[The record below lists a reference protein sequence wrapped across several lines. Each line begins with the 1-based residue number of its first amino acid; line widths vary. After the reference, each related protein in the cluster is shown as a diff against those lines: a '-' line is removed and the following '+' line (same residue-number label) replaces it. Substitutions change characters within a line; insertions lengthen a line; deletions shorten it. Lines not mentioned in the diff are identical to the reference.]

1 MNRKIETARKIEIL
15 LIEDNVADVD
25 LFNLAMSGEYTITIA
40 PTGAEAL
47 DRLFQR
53 GRFEK
58 IARPDIVVLDLSLP
72 ILSGHE
78 VINVM
83 KSNSSLRSIP
93 IVVLS
98 ASSRS
103 EDVRRAYDLGAS
115 AYIVKHTALIEA
127 EKTLSAF
134 ADFWINHV
142 IYSPAAVAKGL
153 SPGLS

>member
-1 MNRKIETARKIEIL
+1 MTHKAEAPRQIRIL
-15 LIEDNVADVD
+15 LIEDNAADAD
-25 LFNLAMSGEYTITIA
+25 LFQLAMSVDHAVAIA
-40 PTGAEAL
+40 QTGAEAL

-58 IARPDIVVLDLSLP
+58 MVRPDIVVVDLSLP
-72 ILSGHE
+72 ILNGHD

-83 KSNSSLRSIP
+83 KSNSNLRSIP

-98 ASSRS
+98 ASSRI

-115 AYIVKHTALIEA
+115 AYIVKRTALIEA

-134 ADFWINHV
+134 VDFWIDQV
-142 IYSPAAVAKGL
+142 IYAPAG
-153 SPGLS
+153 

>member
-1 MNRKIETARKIEIL
+1 MTHKAEAPRQIRIL
-15 LIEDNVADVD
+15 LIEDNAADAD
-25 LFNLAMSGEYTITIA
+25 LFQLAMSVDHAVTIA
-40 PTGAEAL
+40 QTGAEAL

-58 IARPDIVVLDLSLP
+58 MVRPDIVVVDLSLP
-72 ILSGHE
+72 ILNGHD

-83 KSNSSLRSIP
+83 KSNSNLRSIP

-98 ASSRS
+98 ASSRI

-115 AYIVKHTALIEA
+115 AYIVKRTALIEA

-134 ADFWINHV
+134 LDFWIDQV
-142 IYSPAAVAKGL
+142 IYAPAG
-153 SPGLS
+153 

>member
-1 MNRKIETARKIEIL
+1 MTHKAEAPRQIRIL
-15 LIEDNVADVD
+15 LIEDNAADAD
-25 LFNLAMSGEYTITIA
+25 LFQLAMSVDHAVAIA
-40 PTGAEAL
+40 QTGAEAL

-58 IARPDIVVLDLSLP
+58 MVRPDIVVVDLSLP
-72 ILSGHE
+72 ILNGHD

-83 KSNSSLRSIP
+83 KSNSNLRSIP

-98 ASSRS
+98 ASSRI

-115 AYIVKHTALIEA
+115 AYIVKRTALIEA

-134 ADFWINHV
+134 LDFWIDQV
-142 IYSPAAVAKGL
+142 IYAPAG
-153 SPGLS
+153 

>member
-1 MNRKIETARKIEIL
+1 MTHKAEAPRQIRIL
-15 LIEDNVADVD
+15 LIEDNAADAD
-25 LFNLAMSGEYTITIA
+25 LFQLAMSVDHAVTIA
-40 PTGAEAL
+40 QTGAEAL

-58 IARPDIVVLDLSLP
+58 MVRPDIVVVDLSLP
-72 ILSGHE
+72 ILNGHD

-83 KSNSSLRSIP
+83 KSNSNLRSIP

-98 ASSRS
+98 ASSRI

-115 AYIVKHTALIEA
+115 AYIVKRTALIEA

-134 ADFWINHV
+134 VDFWIDQV
-142 IYSPAAVAKGL
+142 IYAPAG
-153 SPGLS
+153 

>member
-1 MNRKIETARKIEIL
+1 MTHKAEAPRQIRIL
-15 LIEDNVADVD
+15 LIEDNAADAD
-25 LFNLAMSGEYTITIA
+25 LFQLAMSVDHAVAIA
-40 PTGAEAL
+40 QTGAEAL

-58 IARPDIVVLDLSLP
+58 MVRPDIVVVDLSLP
-72 ILSGHE
+72 ILNGHD

-83 KSNSSLRSIP
+83 KSNSNLRSIP

-98 ASSRS
+98 ASSRI

-115 AYIVKHTALIEA
+115 AYIVKRTALMEA

-134 ADFWINHV
+134 VDFWIDQV
-142 IYSPAAVAKGL
+142 IYAPAG
-153 SPGLS
+153 